1 MCTTLETKAL
11 HLAGLFVVDHVLI
24 LMTALTID
32 IRPAEISDAEAI
44 SQTHAAAWAYSYAGL
59 IPHKPLR
66 EMIRRRDTRWWESAI
81 RRGTSVIVLDLGDG
95 NVPGYVTF
103 GLNRA
108 RALPQDGEI
117 YEIYLRPEYQG
128 LGLGS
133 KLFTAARSRLKA
145 LKCDGLVVWALEE
158 NYTALSFYEGQGGND
173 IAEGYEVFGDKT
185 VRKIAFVWE

>member
-1 MCTTLETKAL
+1 LKSQAL
-11 HLAGLFVVDHVLI
+11 HLAGLFFVDHVLI

-32 IRPAEISDAEAI
+32 IRPAEVSDAEAI
-44 SQTHAAAWAYSYAGL
+44 SQTHAEAWAYSYAGL

-81 RRGTSVIVLDLGDG
+81 RRGTSVMVLDLGG
-95 NVPGYVTF
+95 GIIPGYITF

-133 KLFTAARSRLKA
+133 RLFAVARNRLKA
-145 LKCDGLVVWALEE
+145 LKCDGLVVWALED
-158 NYTALSFYEGQGGND
+158 NQTALSFYESQGGSD
-173 IAEGYEVFGDKT
+173 IAEGYETFGNKT
-185 VRKIAFVWE
+185 LRKIAFVWD